1 MKKTLLAAALV
12 MVSGSAL
19 AVDGGHIDFNG
30 LVQSGT
36 CKVGVVDVGMHGIT
50 TDGVVTLDTAN
61 VTDGFVE

>member
-36 CKVGVVDVGMHGIT
+36 CKVGVVDAGMHGIT
-50 TDGVVTLDTAN
+50 TDGVVTLD
-61 VTDGFVE
+61 

>member
-36 CKVGVVDVGMHGIT
+36 CK
-50 TDGVVTLDTAN
+50 AAW
-61 VTDGFVE
+61 

>member
-36 CKVGVVDVGMHGIT
+36 CKVGVV
-50 TDGVVTLDTAN
+50 
-61 VTDGFVE
+61 

>member
-36 CKVGVVDVGMHGIT
+36 CKVGWILQMLLIT
-50 TDGVVTLDTAN
+50 LRKLTRLRLVCCRKNL
-61 VTDGFVE
+61 